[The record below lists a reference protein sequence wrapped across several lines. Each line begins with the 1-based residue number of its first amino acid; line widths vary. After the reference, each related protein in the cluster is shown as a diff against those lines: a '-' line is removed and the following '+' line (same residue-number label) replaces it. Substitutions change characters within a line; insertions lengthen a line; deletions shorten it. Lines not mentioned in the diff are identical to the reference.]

1 MKTPHDPELEQFKR
15 SIDLVEYAK
24 KAGYEP
30 SQLSA
35 GPGVRLFLLDHPS
48 GDRVVVAQRP
58 SGDWIY
64 AAVPGY
70 APRVAGESAEHALA
84 RLRAS
89 VDGSADKG
97 SIVEFVQRLDGRTLG
112 GDAALE
118 RVREQLREYCATG
131 RAVGFDAAAPS
142 PTSTGSRD
150 EPTMG
155 QSERQQSDRQVPPPG
170 PAPLAN
176 PELNRR
182 RYDWTPPPSL
192 PTESEL
198 EKRLERWGR
207 AQAAIDEGQK
217 GLRAGQDSPP
227 HPPTVGQADR
237 APTPD
242 APPTHPSR
250 DLAPNAN
257 SGLGKCRVDW
267 TPSAADLEALNR
279 ALRSRSS
286 DRGR

>member
-1 MKTPHDPELEQFKR
+1 MTHDPELEQFKR

-24 KAGYEP
+24 KAGYDP
-30 SQLSA
+30 SPLSA
-35 GPGVRLFLLDHPS
+35 GPGVRLVQLDHPS
-48 GDRVVVAQRP
+48 GDRVLVAQRP

-70 APRVAGESAEHALA
+70 EPRVSGESAEHALA

-89 VDGSADKG
+89 VDRSTDKG
-97 SIVEFVQRLDGRTLG
+97 SIVEFVQRLDGQTHG
-112 GDAALE
+112 GEGALE
-118 RVREQLREYCATG
+118 RVREHLREYCATQ
-131 RAVGFDAAAPS
+131 RAVAFEGGVHASD
-142 PTSTGSRD
+142 RD

-155 QSERQQSDRQVPPPG
+155 QSERQQSDRHVLPPPG
-170 PAPLAN
+170 PAPSAS

-198 EKRLERWGR
+198 EQRLERWGR
-207 AQAAIDEGQK
+207 AQAAIEQGQK
-217 GLRAGQDSPP
+217 GSRSGRDNEQDA
-227 HPPTVGQADR
+227 PTVGQADR
-237 APTPD
+237 PPTPG
-242 APPTHPSR
+242 APPTPPSR
-250 DLAPNAN
+250 DLVP
-257 SGLGKCRVDW
+257 SGTSVLGKCRVDW
-267 TPSAADLEALNR
+267 TPSQADLEALNR